1 MSQYR
6 KQILTDFSKEYP
18 EINYDE
24 IQDYEMDKYNYTEP
38 YQNYS
43 NYELPVGKEFSN
55 ETFNH
60 SQGTYNISR
69 TRTYFR
75 PISYTEIISEYNNN
89 KYGHIKFPNELYY
102 VSICPYCGAENF
114 FLKKNQNKLR
124 NENINANEELCEN
137 CRKKFLANQKSI
149 LNAEQLVNN
158 TLSPNENQSVY
169 IMSKDPLNIGIKKCT
184 CKRRIINL
192 STKNNVLLTE
202 DKDIVNQKSQNL
214 KTETVS
220 NLIKSDNIQD
230 NMISKEKG
238 NEICDKININEN
250 IQINN
255 NLVSDTEKINN
266 NEVVPSQ
273 TFNVNEQNIES
284 DKILE
289 EQNENQEENVNE
301 KIQINNIDKNDN
313 DEIINEKE
321 MGLGEDVNIKE
332 LNDKSEENKNDI
344 NINENKEESL
354 NLEGRNN
361 LELNKNA
368 EVDNDYNQNDNQ
380 KDNENEKDIPQ
391 DFNNIEKSNENPIN
405 EINQNEGEQNELL
418 NYYENK
424 IDEKNYYD
432 NENGDNN
439 DEKENNLL
447 NSNENNKM
455 NLQYNMQEEVEKVK
469 IINENQNNGENID
482 EFNEKN
488 IEDNKELINEENK
501 EIIVE
506 DNKEEIDG
514 DIKNENIVSKNINEI
529 EQNEGNKINN
539 AELEKDE
546 VHNDKLDINILDK
559 KIEQED
565 SQNKK
570 QEEKGEFE
578 EVDTININANGI
590 EQIEKEDDEN
600 NIDNNLAQNEI
611 EEKEI
616 NDEGKEDNQ
625 ILNND
630 NNNLEIYN
638 KHEEENKKLEDYN
651 LEDNVNIESQVY
663 DEKNALNQQE
673 NSNKKDNEKK
683 DENQKKLYENQNEK
697 IIDDNNLN
705 GAEQNEDEN
714 KEENI
719 DIINKKAGE
728 DEKNKNKEVENVLEN
743 NMDDNNENFNDNI
756 NENGGEFEEIEQMT
770 NSKNIMSNRK
780 SNSKTK
786 IKMPQSGEEIFHS
799 KKSKKKN
806 IHHLFTKLEL
816 KEISNLQQR
825 YSVKIKDS
833 VPIFKKAKEIFPSK
847 YGIEMPYKSHF
858 SHSNYSFKISRSV
871 DKAFGRRTISEK
883 KRINDNKLN
892 GEYMIREFDY
902 NGLRDSQFKMKKY
915 GRKNYYMYK
924 GTIRSENPFVGL
936 SLYDKIIKERK
947 SLIKKTV
954 KKEGIEFN
962 EILSLKENIIK
973 KKDLNNEEI
982 KQLINTLSKFLYED
996 KEKNLENKESYEYK
1010 LHNVSNIIKFINKE
1024 KQKKIMEGLQKR
1036 AKDEYSKELFEI
1048 LKSKIDDYKEKLSKV
1063 YKMEIDSGNKPHNS
1077 KLNSPYKKLVKKYIN
1092 RLGKN
1097 KL

>member
-1 MSQYR
+1 
-6 KQILTDFSKEYP
+6 
-18 EINYDE
+18 
-24 IQDYEMDKYNYTEP
+24 
-38 YQNYS
+38 
-43 NYELPVGKEFSN
+43 
-55 ETFNH
+55 
-60 SQGTYNISR
+60 
-69 TRTYFR
+69 
-75 PISYTEIISEYNNN
+75 
-89 KYGHIKFPNELYY
+89 
-102 VSICPYCGAENF
+102 
-114 FLKKNQNKLR
+114 
-124 NENINANEELCEN
+124 
-137 CRKKFLANQKSI
+137 
-149 LNAEQLVNN
+149 
-158 TLSPNENQSVY
+158 
-169 IMSKDPLNIGIKKCT
+169 
-184 CKRRIINL
+184 
-192 STKNNVLLTE
+192 
-202 DKDIVNQKSQNL
+202 
-214 KTETVS
+214 
-220 NLIKSDNIQD
+220 
-230 NMISKEKG
+230 
-238 NEICDKININEN
+238 
-250 IQINN
+250 
-255 NLVSDTEKINN
+255 
-266 NEVVPSQ
+266 
-273 TFNVNEQNIES
+273 
-284 DKILE
+284 
-289 EQNENQEENVNE
+289 
-301 KIQINNIDKNDN
+301 
-313 DEIINEKE
+313 
-321 MGLGEDVNIKE
+321 
-332 LNDKSEENKNDI
+332 
-344 NINENKEESL
+344 
-354 NLEGRNN
+354 
-361 LELNKNA
+361 
-368 EVDNDYNQNDNQ
+368 
-380 KDNENEKDIPQ
+380 
-391 DFNNIEKSNENPIN
+391 
-405 EINQNEGEQNELL
+405 
-418 NYYENK
+418 
-424 IDEKNYYD
+424 
-432 NENGDNN
+432 
-439 DEKENNLL
+439 
-447 NSNENNKM
+447 M

-616 NDEGKEDNQ
+616 NDEGKENNQ

-683 DENQKKLYENQNEK
+683 DENQKELYENQNEK

-833 VPIFKKAKEIFPSK
+833 VSTFKKAKEIFPSK

-996 KEKNLENKESYEYK
+996 KERNLENKESYEYK
-1010 LHNVSNIIKFINKE
+1010 LHNVSNIIKFMNKE

-1048 LKSKIDDYKEKLSKV
+1048 LKSKIDDYKEKLTKV